1 MMKIFKSTKPAV
13 CSAAKRPIRRWP
25 PPKSCRHT
33 VFIPLLIFMFMSGAV
48 IFGADNKDIF
58 Y

>member
-25 PPKSCRHT
+25 PPKKLQAYRLYSIAHFHVYERCRH
-33 VFIPLLIFMFMSGAV
+33 FRRG
-48 IFGADNKDIF
+48 
-58 Y
+58 